1 MPQIAQ
7 QDYVRLS
14 IADLSNLTEDEKKKI
29 RDLHERGIL
38 MDALLEVAD
47 GDLTMRVV
55 TDAIGEADTVIV
67 FNEEGTVVKL
77 DVAEQI

>member
-1 MPQIAQ
+1 MAQIAQ

-14 IADLSNLTEDEKKKI
+14 IADLSNLTEDERKKI

-47 GDLTMRVV
+47 GDLIMRVV
-55 TDAIGEADTVIV
+55 TDAIGESDTVIV
-67 FNEEGTVVKL
+67 FNGEGKVVML
-77 DVAEQI
+77 DVSE